1 MHDRRGVIAFSLAD
15 GTTGQARPFARPHFS
30 IVLEIREQD
39 YVALIDANSMA
50 REFPHWYSV
59 QKMDYTNG
67 PRF

>member
-1 MHDRRGVIAFSLAD
+1 MHDRYGFIAFSLAD
-15 GTTGQARPFARPHFS
+15 GTTVQARPLAGPNFP

-59 QKMDYTNG
+59 LKID
-67 PRF
+67 